1 MLSTLRRLWVRE
13 RMRVGRNTAL
23 MGLLMVGILLGL
35 VYLFG
40 KNDLPADHASKGL
53 PTRRFKRAITFS
65 GRDFVV
71 RGTKMKL
78 LSGAMH
84 YFRVPPAYWED
95 RMLKL
100 KAMGLNT
107 LET

>member
-1 MLSTLRRLWVRE
+1 
-13 RMRVGRNTAL
+13 MRVGRNTTL
-23 MGLLMVGILLGL
+23 LGLVMVAILLGL

-40 KNDLPADHASKGL
+40 KNDPEYVLSGL
-53 PTRRFKRAITFS
+53 PSRSRLQRAVEFS
-65 GRDFVV
+65 DRDFVV
-71 RGTKMKL
+71 MDEKKKI
-78 LSGAMH
+78 LSGSMH

-95 RMLKL
+95 RMMKL